1 MVALVAPV
9 LHGAALLLLVLKATL
24 FVAGFIGAYLGVGG
38 KSQLA
43 LLFGAAPLPVFLRSR
58 NKGRAS

>member
-1 MVALVAPV
+1 V

-58 NKGRAS
+58 DKGRAS